1 MEVLFGVRLGE
12 YIVSY
17 RRCET
22 KKDVAVEEIFFR
34 FVFNERVFIQRV
46 TVVNLMVDSQYY
58 ISGFVG
64 FVQFVKEINFF
75 KR

>member
-1 MEVLFGVRLGE
+1 MVIRSWEGKAWFLSGGREFGSMEVLFGVRLGE

-34 FVFNERVFIQRV
+34 FVFNERVFI
-46 TVVNLMVDSQYY
+46 
-58 ISGFVG
+58 
-64 FVQFVKEINFF
+64 
-75 KR
+75 